1 MQRSIPRQDA
11 GNRFMPDEV
20 TAKTGPS
27 WRDFVEITKPGINK
41 SNLLAAFAGYWMA
54 AGLTELDV
62 PVLLWTLLGTAL
74 VIAGG
79 CTLNNLY
86 DRDIDPLM
94 ERTRDRTLV
103 RGTIRPSV
111 ALWYGI
117 VLTVTGL
124 TVLALGANPLAA
136 LLGFMGFFVYVVV
149 YTMWLK
155 RTSVHNTLV
164 GSFSG
169 AVPPVIG
176 WVAAEGTLGPEA
188 WALFLILFFWQ
199 PPHFFAL
206 AMRRVDDYRA
216 AGIPM
221 LPVVRGFQATK
232 KQTLAYTIL
241 LFVSSLFLWWTGAC
255 GWIYLVAAVIL
266 GGLYV
271 RLVLKGFR
279 TGNDV
284 EWANRL
290 FFYSLIY
297 LTVLFTVI
305 IVDVTVRELL

>member
-1 MQRSIPRQDA
+1 
-11 GNRFMPDEV
+11 MPDEV
-20 TAKTGPS
+20 TAKSGPS

-41 SNLLAAFAGYWMA
+41 SNLLATFAGYWMA
-54 AGLTELDV
+54 AGLTELEV
-62 PVLLWTLLGTAL
+62 PVLLWTLFGTAL

-136 LLGFMGFFVYVVV
+136 MLGFMGFFVYVVV

-176 WVAAEGTLGPEA
+176 WVAAEGTIGPEA

-206 AMRRVDDYRA
+206 AMRRVEDYRA

-221 LPVVRGFQATK
+221 LPVVSGFHATK

-266 GGLYV
+266 GGAYV
-271 RLVLKGFR
+271 LLVLKGFR
-279 TGNDV
+279 TENDV
-284 EWANRL
+284 EWANKL

-297 LTVLFTVI
+297 LTVLFSVI
-305 IVDVTVRELL
+305 ILDVTVRELV